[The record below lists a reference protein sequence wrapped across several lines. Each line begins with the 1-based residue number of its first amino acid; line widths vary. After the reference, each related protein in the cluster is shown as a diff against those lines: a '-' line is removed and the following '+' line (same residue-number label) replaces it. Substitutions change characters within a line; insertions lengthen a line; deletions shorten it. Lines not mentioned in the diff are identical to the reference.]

1 MRGNPKA
8 AEADLP
14 PLLLEDFLPYRLN
27 VLAAEVSEGL
37 ARVYSSRFGLDIP
50 GWRVIATLGQF
61 GQVTAT
67 AVGDHSHM
75 HKTKVSR
82 AVMDLEKR
90 GYIARTPNPRDK
102 RESFLA
108 LTPQGAGVYADIV
121 PLALSYQKALVQALS
136 PDGGAALD
144 DILAALTAETRR
156 LRQT

>member
-1 MRGNPKA
+1 MRDESGA
-8 AEADLP
+8 AGKVL

-37 ARVYSSRFGLDIP
+37 ARVYSRRFGLDIP

-61 GQVTAT
+61 GTVTAK

-82 AVMDLEKR
+82 AVMELEKR
-90 GYIARTPNPRDK
+90 GYVTRTPNPQDK
-102 RESFLA
+102 REAFLA
-108 LTPQGAGVYADIV
+108 LTATGVAIYREIV
-121 PLALSYQKALVQALS
+121 PLALGYQKALLQTLTAAQR
-136 PDGGAALD
+136 AALD
-144 DILAALTAETRR
+144 DIVVSLTAEAQR

>member
-1 MRGNPKA
+1 MKGESGR
-8 AEADLP
+8 AEAIP

-37 ARVYSSRFGLDIP
+37 ARVYSQRFDLDIP

-61 GQVTAT
+61 GQVTAK

-90 GYIARTPNPRDK
+90 GLVTRSPNPLDK
-102 RESFLA
+102 REAFLV
-108 LTPQGAGVYADIV
+108 LTPQGAGVYRDIV
-121 PLALSYQKALVQALS
+121 PLALAYQKALLHAVTAGKR
-136 PDGGAALD
+136 DALD
-144 DILAALTAETRR
+144 QIMASLTAEARR